1 MSWKRVASRQHGV
14 ISVQQA
20 LEAGLTPG
28 TVRARSKGGQW
39 QRLHR
44 GVYLTHSGP
53 VSDEAVAHGV
63 LLAAG
68 PDAVLGHDSV
78 LWAWGLQSVPSRWT
92 VFVPHDR
99 RRRVDGAVLVRLRD
113 MPRARHVNGYHVTSV
128 QRAIVDLADL
138 PGAVVDDIIAVT
150 AKACQKGFTAPE
162 RISMELASRRAHR
175 MRRPLRLILGDV
187 EEGVESLAEH
197 RFLHRV
203 VREPGCR
210 ASSCRLSRVGAERTS
225 STKSL
230 RSLPRSTG
238 WRFML
243 AGSDRIGG
251 ATEKP
256 AHAVSSRSARRGG
269 MSTTSRAM
277 LPRISPRRWLSVAGQ
292 ASRPPAHRPA
302 VCSACPG
309 TRADGDTS
317 RPRVWW
323 GVWVLL
329 WCAGLTHEW

>member
-203 VREPGCR
+203 VREHGLPGFVMQVVSGRSR
-210 ASSCRLSRVGAERTS
+210 ADFLNEEFAVSAEVDG
-225 STKSL
+225 L
-230 RSLPRSTG
+230 AFHAG
-238 WRFML
+238 RFR
-243 AGSDRIGG
+243 SDRRRDRK
-251 ATEKP
+251 A
-256 AHAVSSRSARRGG
+256 SARGVLTLRATWWDVDDEPCDVAQDLAQTLAQRGWTG
-269 MSTTSRAM
+269 Q
-277 LPRISPRRWLSVAGQ
+277 PSPCSPTCSVLSM
-292 ASRPPAHRPA
+292 
-302 VCSACPG
+302 PG
-309 TRADGDTS
+309 DQG
-317 RPRVWW
+317 
-323 GVWVLL
+323 
-329 WCAGLTHEW
+329 